1 MNSNLRKDK
10 RLLLETINKLT
21 AESKGILAADESTN
35 TIGKRLNSIDVQ
47 NNHENRKRYRKML
60 FSTKDLEKY
69 ISGVILYEETF
80 YDEYVLGTTFSEY
93 LKQRDI
99 VPGIKVDQGL
109 VSIRQYAVNDD
120 DEKITKGLDTLNE
133 RCMDYYKNGARFTKW
148 RCVFKI
154 GDNLPSLELISLNIK
169 ILTEFAKISQNN
181 NLVPIVEP
189 EILMEGSH
197 NINKCQNVTED
208 ILRKLFKSLLTHD
221 ILLEGMILKVNMIK
235 NGTNSKEKADLEEI
249 VSRTIWVLKNS
260 VPERVAGIFFLS
272 GGISES
278 ESTSI
283 LCNINQKLR
292 VKPWSI
298 SFSYGRALQHSVLRI
313 WKGDDNNMNDARD
326 KLLERSR
333 ANSLAV
339 LGIAYKITNEI
350 YKK

>member
-1 MNSNLRKDK
+1 MNSDLRKDK

-35 TIGKRLNSIDVQ
+35 TIGKRLNSINVQ

-80 YDEYVLGTTFSEY
+80 YDEYVPGITFSEY

-109 VSIRQYAVNDD
+109 VSINDD

-154 GDNLPSLELISLNIK
+154 GEDLPSLELISQNIK

-235 NGTNSKEKADLEEI
+235 NGINSKENACLEEI
-249 VSRTIWVLKNS
+249 VSRTIQVLKNS

-272 GGISES
+272 GGISET
-278 ESTSI
+278 ESTII
-283 LCNINQKLR
+283 LCNINKKLR

-298 SFSYGRALQHSVLRI
+298 SFSYGRALQKSALRI
-313 WKGDDNNMNDARD
+313 WKGDDNNMNNARD

-339 LGIAYKITNEI
+339 LGIESL
-350 YKK
+350 

>member
-80 YDEYVLGTTFSEY
+80 YDEYVPGTTFSEY

-154 GDNLPSLELISLNIK
+154 GDNLPRLELISLNIK

-235 NGTNSKEKADLEEI
+235 NGINSKENAGVEEI
-249 VSRTIWVLKNS
+249 VNRTIQVLESS

-272 GGISES
+272 GGISEI
-278 ESTSI
+278 ESTII
-283 LCNINQKLR
+283 LCNINKKLR

-350 YKK
+350 YKE

>member
-1 MNSNLRKDK
+1 MNSDLRKDK

-35 TIGKRLNSIDVQ
+35 TIGKRLNSINVQ

-80 YDEYVLGTTFSEY
+80 YDEYVPGITFSEY

-109 VSIRQYAVNDD
+109 VSINDD

-154 GDNLPSLELISLNIK
+154 GEDLPSLELISQNIK

-235 NGTNSKEKADLEEI
+235 NGINSKENAGLEEI
-249 VSRTIWVLKNS
+249 VSRTIQVLKNS

-272 GGISES
+272 GGISET
-278 ESTSI
+278 ESTII
-283 LCNINQKLR
+283 LCNINKKLR

-298 SFSYGRALQHSVLRI
+298 SFSYGRALQKSALRI
-313 WKGDDNNMNDARD
+313 WKGDDNNMNNARD

-339 LGIAYKITNEI
+339 LGIESL
-350 YKK
+350 

>member
-1 MNSNLRKDK
+1 MNSDLRKDK

-80 YDEYVLGTTFSEY
+80 YDEYVPGITFSEY

-109 VSIRQYAVNDD
+109 VSINDD

-154 GDNLPSLELISLNIK
+154 GEDLPSLELISQNIK

-235 NGTNSKEKADLEEI
+235 NGINSKENAGLEEI
-249 VSRTIWVLKNS
+249 VSRTIQVLKNS

-272 GGISES
+272 GGISET
-278 ESTSI
+278 ESTII
-283 LCNINQKLR
+283 LCNINKKLR

-298 SFSYGRALQHSVLRI
+298 SFSYGRALQKSALRI
-313 WKGDDNNMNDARD
+313 WKGDDNNMNNARD

-339 LGIAYKITNEI
+339 LGIESL
-350 YKK
+350 

>member
-1 MNSNLRKDK
+1 MNSDLRKDK

-35 TIGKRLNSIDVQ
+35 TIGKRLNSINVQ

-80 YDEYVLGTTFSEY
+80 YDEYVPGITFSEY

-109 VSIRQYAVNDD
+109 VSINDD

-154 GDNLPSLELISLNIK
+154 GEDLPSLELISQNIK

-235 NGTNSKEKADLEEI
+235 NCFIGE
-249 VSRTIWVLKNS
+249 V
-260 VPERVAGIFFLS
+260 
-272 GGISES
+272 IS
-278 ESTSI
+278 
-283 LCNINQKLR
+283 
-292 VKPWSI
+292 
-298 SFSYGRALQHSVLRI
+298 
-313 WKGDDNNMNDARD
+313 
-326 KLLERSR
+326 
-333 ANSLAV
+333 
-339 LGIAYKITNEI
+339 
-350 YKK
+350 YKKYDSNNST